1 MMSADQMVKES
12 PVQENLAGAFAAL
25 AKVPVAGLI
34 FDMDGT
40 LVDNMHVHNDA
51 WEAWYGRHGLVF
63 DRAAFFRETAG
74 RANREVVKW
83 AKPDATDLE
92 LDTLGLEKE
101 AIYRDIYRSK
111 MAAMPGLLAMIAAC
125 DAKGQKMSVATAA
138 TPENAALVLDGLDL
152 RRHFVTVVSPSMG
165 YRGKPHPDLFLA
177 AAEAMGLKPEQC
189 VVFEDA
195 PLGIEAAANAG
206 MRAVGVTTMLDE
218 TTLQAPNVAFS
229 VKDFT
234 DERLKGLLGL

>member
-1 MMSADQMVKES
+1 MNTDLNPAGETHVDFER
-12 PVQENLAGAFAAL
+12 LAGM
-25 AKVPVAGLI
+25 PVAGLI

-51 WEAWYGRHGLVF
+51 WESWHLRHGLPF
-63 DRAAFFRETAG
+63 ERERFFRETAG
-74 RANREVVKW
+74 RANREVVKFS
-83 AKPDATDLE
+83 KPDASEHE
-92 LDTLGLEKE
+92 LDTLGQEKE
-101 AIYRDIYRSK
+101 EIYREIYRSQ
-111 MAAMPGLLAMIAAC
+111 MAPMPGLMALISASEAH
-125 DAKGQKMSVATAA
+125 GQKMAVATAA

-177 AAEAMGLKPEQC
+177 AAQAMGLVPAQC

-195 PLGIEAAANAG
+195 PLGIEAARNAG
-206 MRAVGVTTMLDE
+206 MRAVGVKTMLDDAA
-218 TTLQAPNVAFS
+218 LGGPNTVFS
-229 VKDFT
+229 ITDFT

>member
-1 MMSADQMVKES
+1 MNVDMVQDG
-12 PVQENLAGAFAAL
+12 PVVDFGAL

-51 WEAWYGRHGLVF
+51 WETWHQRHSLPF
-63 DRAAFFRETAG
+63 NREAFFRETAG
-74 RANREVVKW
+74 RANREVVAW
-83 AKPDATDLE
+83 AKPDASEIELE
-92 LDTLGLEKE
+92 TLGLEKE
-101 AIYRDIYRSK
+101 AIYRDIYRSQ
-111 MAAMPGLLAMIAAC
+111 MVAMPGLLSIIAAC
-125 DAKGQKMSVATAA
+125 EAHGQKMSVATAA

-177 AAEAMGLKPEQC
+177 AAEAMGLEPSQC

-206 MRAVGVTTMLDE
+206 MRAVGVMTMLDE
-218 TTLQAPNVAFS
+218 AALQAPNVVFS
-229 VKDFT
+229 IKDFT
-234 DERLKGLLGL
+234 DGRLKELLGL

>member
-1 MMSADQMVKES
+1 MSADHVFEGS
-12 PVQENLAGAFAAL
+12 LAGDFGRL
-25 AKVPVAGLI
+25 ATIPVTGLI

-51 WEAWYGRHGLVF
+51 WETWHQRHGLPF
-63 DRAAFFRETAG
+63 NRADFFRDTAG
-74 RANREVVKW
+74 RANREVVHW
-83 AKPDATDLE
+83 AKPDASEHELE
-92 LDTLGLEKE
+92 TLGLEKE
-101 AIYRDIYRSK
+101 AIYREIYRNQ
-111 MAAMPGLLAMIAAC
+111 MTPMPGLLELIAGCEAR
-125 DAKGQKMSVATAA
+125 GQKMSVATAA

-177 AAEAMGLKPEQC
+177 AAQAMGLPPEQC

-206 MRAVGVTTMLDE
+206 MRAVGVTTMLD
-218 TTLQAPNVAFS
+218 TAALYAPNVVFS
-229 VKDFT
+229 VADFS
-234 DERLKGLLGL
+234 DVRLKGLLG

>member
-1 MMSADQMVKES
+1 MSADYVVRDASLSGSLGGVFE
-12 PVQENLAGAFAAL
+12 AL
-25 AKVPVAGLI
+25 AATPVAGLI

-51 WEAWYGRHGLVF
+51 WETWHLRHSLPF
-63 DRAAFFRETAG
+63 SRETFFRETAG

-83 AKPDATDLE
+83 AKPDATELE
-92 LDTLGLEKE
+92 LETLGLEKE
-101 AIYRDIYRSK
+101 AIYREIYRSQ
-111 MAAMPGLLAMIAAC
+111 MTPMPGLTTVIAAC
-125 DAKGQKMSVATAA
+125 EARGQRMSVATAA
-138 TPENAALVLDGLDL
+138 TPENASLVLDGLDL

-177 AAEAMGLKPEQC
+177 AAQAMDLEPAQC

-206 MRAVGVTTMLDE
+206 MRAVGVTTMLDAA
-218 TTLQAPNVAFS
+218 TLRAPNVVFS
-229 VKDFT
+229 IGDFT
-234 DERLKGLLGL
+234 DGRLKGLLG

>member
-1 MMSADQMVKES
+1 MSADHVLNES
-12 PVQENLAGAFAAL
+12 QFPGRLAGDFGAL
-25 AKVPVAGLI
+25 SAIPVAGLI

-51 WEAWYGRHGLVF
+51 WETWHQRHGIPF
-63 DRAAFFRETAG
+63 NRETFFQETAG

-83 AKPDATDLE
+83 AKPDATELE
-92 LDTLGLEKE
+92 LETLGLEKE
-101 AIYRDIYRSK
+101 AIYREIYRGQ
-111 MAAMPGLLAMIAAC
+111 MAPLPGLLAVIAAC
-125 DAKGQKMSVATAA
+125 EAHGQKMSVATAA
-138 TPENAALVLDGLDL
+138 PPENAALVLDGLDL

-177 AAEAMGLKPEQC
+177 AAEAMGLEPAQC

-206 MRAVGVTTMLDE
+206 MRAVGVTTMLDAAA
-218 TTLQAPNVAFS
+218 LQAPNVVFS
-229 VKDFT
+229 IRDFT
-234 DERLKGLLGL
+234 DERLKGLLGP

>member
-1 MMSADQMVKES
+1 MSDNQVLEDTPS
-12 PVQENLAGAFAAL
+12 PTSLKGDFGSLATI
-25 AKVPVAGLI
+25 PVAGLI

-51 WEAWYGRHGLVF
+51 WETWYRRHNLTF
-63 DRAAFFRETAG
+63 NREAFFRETAG
-74 RANREVVKW
+74 RANREVVHW
-83 AKPDATDLE
+83 AMPKATDLE
-92 LDTLGLEKE
+92 LETLGLEKE
-101 AIYRDIYRSK
+101 AIYREIYRSQ
-111 MAAMPGLLAMIAAC
+111 MVPMPGLLALIAGC
-125 DAKGQKMSVATAA
+125 DARGQKMSVATAA

-177 AAEAMGLKPEQC
+177 AAKAMGLEPAQC

-206 MRAVGVTTMLDE
+206 MRAVGVTTMLDAS
-218 TTLQAPNVAFS
+218 TLQAPNVVFS
-229 VKDFT
+229 VADFT
-234 DERLKGLLGL
+234 DVRLDGLLRV

>member
-1 MMSADQMVKES
+1 MSADQSSTGCLRGDFKS
-12 PVQENLAGAFAAL
+12 LAD
-25 AKVPVAGLI
+25 VPVAGLI

-51 WEAWYGRHGLVF
+51 WETWHQRHGLAF
-63 DRAAFFRETAG
+63 DRERFFRDTAG
-74 RANREVVKW
+74 RANREVVGMV
-83 AKPDATDLE
+83 KPGASEHE

-101 AIYRDIYRSK
+101 AIYREIYRSQ
-111 MAAMPGLLAMIAAC
+111 MVPMPGLTALIAAC
-125 DAKGQKMSVATAA
+125 EARGQKMAVATAA

-177 AAEAMGLKPEQC
+177 AAQAMGLAPGQC

-195 PLGIEAAANAG
+195 PLGIEAARNAG
-206 MRAVGVTTMLDE
+206 MRAVGVKTMLDDAA
-218 TTLQAPNVAFS
+218 LDGPNTVFS
-229 VKDFT
+229 IKDFT
-234 DERLKGLLGL
+234 DERLKGLLEG